1 MINLKNNAFLFQIPM
16 EGETSELDNLDS
28 ELVMSFYDQY
38 HADDMSKVY
47 GDISSREEDTGVLD
61 LKNNLA
67 LSLIPDVTPQTS
79 QVRNNICFRPAI
91 NLLLGHKSCHKKLGL
106 DQYSRFVGYWA

>member
-1 MINLKNNAFLFQIPM
+1 M

-47 GDISSREEDTGVLD
+47 GDISSREDDTGVLD
-61 LKNNLA
+61 LKSSLA
-67 LSLIPDVTPQTS
+67 LTLTPDVAPQST
-79 QVRNNICFRPAI
+79 QVYISWRGRN
-91 NLLLGHKSCHKKLGL
+91 
-106 DQYSRFVGYWA
+106 